1 MNYGNA
7 VGATIG
13 RPLYNYGK
21 IMPLRCHLERSVAE
35 SKPEGQTA
43 TPFGSRRKIELSLKN
58 NGILYLITARSD
70 RFAVA
75 LRVSTTGFA
84 LRSR

>member
-1 MNYGNA
+1 MIWRAGDHQIMPNS

-43 TPFGSRRKIELSLKN
+43 TPFGSRRKFELSLK
-58 NGILYLITARSD
+58 ITV
-70 RFAVA
+70 F
-75 LRVSTTGFA
+75 FI
-84 LRSR
+84 

>member
-13 RPLYNYGK
+13 RPLYKDSK

-43 TPFGSRRKIELSLKN
+43 TPFGSRRRIDYALKITVFF
-58 NGILYLITARSD
+58 I
-70 RFAVA
+70 
-75 LRVSTTGFA
+75 
-84 LRSR
+84 